1 MLAVDLWIS
10 LASSIFPRVE
20 DPWPDSIDLGF
31 PFMLAG
37 AGSILAGVVYA
48 EASQSKRDRIINK
61 AGVYGFRLGVLVYAL
76 SLLVQVV
83 SEI

>member
-1 MLAVDLWIS
+1 MLAIDLWI
-10 LASSIFPRVE
+10 LVAGSIFPRVE

-48 EASQSKRDRIINK
+48 EAPQAQRDRAINR
-61 AGVYGFRLGVLVYAL
+61 AGIRGFRLGAAIYAL
-76 SLLVQVV
+76 SLLVQVM
-83 SEI
+83 SGP